1 MDRIIYKINKN
12 YRSLDFVI
20 SIIIF
25 VVSYTLLSLPENDLF
40 KVLYEEN
47 KFEIQ
52 NSLTYGYTFFLI
64 VSSILIV
71 NALVYNSLAK
81 AEDYQI
87 LINQGLSRISFL
99 KALVKTHLSQLVIVC
114 LIGLAIG
121 VFLSEFF
128 NLLTIVIFDLKIS
141 NHNFTI
147 EIWPILYTFFFM
159 VISYILSSLI
169 ITANFSKKYINDKKD
184 SGIAKKIFMCILII
198 ATIIAIIKNLS
209 YGVYAFIIILIDLSI
224 ILSSLKIIENK
235 TNKNNGFNPLVKS
248 FIVDFLKKDKLSL
261 VLIMALFILAQYYSY
276 FTITGY
282 LSYKLDQSTRP
293 DFTLLVSEE
302 KINELY
308 NFDNYSKYVEDLYPL
323 YISEINNIDDYDF
336 NLDLYKNSITNKTD
350 FYEKIYAMNYSTY
363 KNIYKSNR
371 QNHLDNDEVIYL
383 ATNKDNYVRKI
394 DSFIKEKKE
403 YIKINDK
410 KYKIVSAQSSDTIFA
425 NISISRDNIF
435 VFTDEVFKSLID
447 YPYPIAYNLNLSKD
461 YIEKYNYDGAS
472 EDFRQKLIKNNFK
485 LESLVWMK
493 NNYYTNFLR
502 SISISLYVAL
512 VMIFVAS
519 SILTIRF
526 LNFLED
532 NKKSFE
538 IMRDLGESSFKIKE
552 IIRKFVIKESINI
565 YFIISL
571 IYFIFL
577 VLSYIIFETLI
588 FNQVNLVEN
597 ILSALLI
604 PLFLGLVIFIM
615 EKVVLSLFLSERKL
629 GSYEKNTYNWRW

>member
-571 IYFIFL
+571 IYFISL

-629 GSYEKNTYNWRW
+629 GSYEKNTYN

>member
-12 YRSLDFVI
+12 YRSLDFMI

-47 KFEIQ
+47 KFEIE

-71 NALVYNSLAK
+71 NALVYNSLLK
-81 AEDYQI
+81 ERDYKI

-99 KALVKTHLSQLVIVC
+99 KALLKTYLSQLVIVC

-141 NHNFTI
+141 NHHLTVQI
-147 EIWPILYTFFFM
+147 LPILYTFFFM
-159 VISYILSSLI
+159 VISYILASLI

-184 SGIAKKIFMCILII
+184 SRIDKNIFICILII
-198 ATIIAIIKNLS
+198 GIIIAIVKNIS
-209 YGVYAFIIILIDLSI
+209 YEVDVFIIILIDLI
-224 ILSSLKIIENK
+224 IIFSTLKIIENK
-235 TNKNNGFNPLVKS
+235 TNNNNSCNPLVKS
-248 FIVDFLKKDKLSL
+248 FIINFLKKDKLSL
-261 VLIMALFILAQYYSY
+261 ILIMALFILAQYYSY

-323 YISEINNIDDYDF
+323 YISEINNIDDHDF
-336 NLDLYKNSITNKTD
+336 NLDLYKNSITIKTD

-363 KNIYKSNR
+363 KNIYRSNR
-371 QNHLDNDEVIYL
+371 QNQLNNDEVIYL
-383 ATNKDNYVRKI
+383 STNGDNNVRKI
-394 DSFIKEKKE
+394 DSIIKEKKE

-410 KYKIVSAQSSDTIFA
+410 KYKLVSVQSSDTIFA
-425 NISISRDNIF
+425 NISISRENIY

-461 YIEKYNYDGAS
+461 YIEKFNYDRAS

-538 IMRDLGESSFKIKE
+538 IVRDLGESDFKIKE
-552 IIRKFVIKESINI
+552 IIRKFVIIESINI

-571 IYFIFL
+571 IYFISL
-577 VLSYIIFETLI
+577 ALSYIIFETLI

-597 ILSALLI
+597 ILSALII

-615 EKVVLSLFLSERKL
+615 ARVVLSLFLSERKL
-629 GSYEKNTYNWRW
+629 GSYEKNTYN

>member
-71 NALVYNSLAK
+71 NALVYNSLLK
-81 AEDYQI
+81 ERDYKI

-99 KALVKTHLSQLVIVC
+99 KALVKTYLSQLAIVC

-147 EIWPILYTFFFM
+147 QIWPILYTFFFM
-159 VISYILSSLI
+159 VISYILATLI

-184 SGIAKKIFMCILII
+184 SRIAKKNFMCILII
-198 ATIIAIIKNLS
+198 ATIIAIIKNLF
-209 YGVYAFIIILIDLSI
+209 YDVYAFIIILIDLSI

-261 VLIMALFILAQYYSY
+261 ILIMSLFILAQYYSY

-323 YISEINNIDDYDF
+323 YILEINNIDDYDF

-371 QNHLDNDEVIYL
+371 QNQLNNDEVIYL
-383 ATNKDNYVRKI
+383 STNRDNYVRKI

-461 YIEKYNYDGAS
+461 YIEKYNYDRAS

-552 IIRKFVIKESINI
+552 IIRKFVIRESINI

-571 IYFIFL
+571 IYFISL

-629 GSYEKNTYNWRW
+629 GSYEKNTYN

>member
-383 ATNKDNYVRKI
+383 ATNRDNYVRKI

-571 IYFIFL
+571 IYFISL

-604 PLFLGLVIFIM
+604 ALFMGLVIFIM
-615 EKVVLSLFLSERKL
+615 VKVVLSLFLSERKL

>member
-71 NALVYNSLAK
+71 NALVYNSLLK
-81 AEDYQI
+81 ERDYKI

-99 KALVKTHLSQLVIVC
+99 KALVKTYLSQLAIVC

-147 EIWPILYTFFFM
+147 QIWPILYTFFFM
-159 VISYILSSLI
+159 VISYILATLI

-184 SGIAKKIFMCILII
+184 SRIAKKNFMCILII
-198 ATIIAIIKNLS
+198 ATIIAIIKNLF
-209 YGVYAFIIILIDLSI
+209 YDVYAFIIILIDLSI

-261 VLIMALFILAQYYSY
+261 ILIMSLFILAQYYSY

-323 YISEINNIDDYDF
+323 YILEINNIDDYDF

-371 QNHLDNDEVIYL
+371 QNQLNNDEVIYL
-383 ATNKDNYVRKI
+383 STNRDNYVRKI

-447 YPYPIAYNLNLSKD
+447 YPHPIAYNLNLSKD

-472 EDFRQKLIKNNFK
+472 EDFRQKLIKNKFK

-532 NKKSFE
+532 SKSSFA
-538 IMRDLGESSFKIKE
+538 IMRDLGESRFKIKE
-552 IIRKFVIKESINI
+552 IIRKFVIRESLNI

-571 IYFIFL
+571 IYFISL

-588 FNQVNLVEN
+588 FNQVNLIEN
-597 ILSALLI
+597 ILSALII
-604 PLFLGLVIFIM
+604 PLFLGLVIFTM

>member
-383 ATNKDNYVRKI
+383 ATNRDNYVRKI

-461 YIEKYNYDGAS
+461 YIEKYNYDRAS

-552 IIRKFVIKESINI
+552 IIRKFVIRESINI

-571 IYFIFL
+571 IYFISL

-615 EKVVLSLFLSERKL
+615 VKVVLSLFLSERKL
-629 GSYEKNTYNWRW
+629 GSYEKNTYN

>member
-1 MDRIIYKINKN
+1 MDKIIYKINKS
-12 YRSLDFVI
+12 YWSLDFMI
-20 SIIIF
+20 STIIF
-25 VVSYTLLSLPENDLF
+25 VVSYTLLSLTENDLF

-47 KFEIQ
+47 KLDIK
-52 NSLTYGYTFFLI
+52 NSLVYGYTFFLI

-81 AEDYQI
+81 AEDYQM

-99 KALVKTHLSQLVIVC
+99 KALVKTYLSQLAIVC

-121 VFLSEFF
+121 VFLSEVF
-128 NLLTIVIFDLKIS
+128 NLLTIVIFDLQIS
-141 NHNFTI
+141 NHHFTLK
-147 EIWPILYTFFFM
+147 IWPILYTFFFM
-159 VISYILSSLI
+159 VISYVLASLI
-169 ITANFSKKYINDKKD
+169 ITVNFSKRYINDKKD
-184 SGIAKKIFMCILII
+184 TGIPKKIFMGILII
-198 ATIIAIIKNLS
+198 GIIIAIVKNLS
-209 YGVYAFIIILIDLSI
+209 NDVYVFIVILIDLMI
-224 ILSSLKIIENK
+224 ILSSLRIIENK
-235 TNKNNGFNPLVKS
+235 TNNNSSCNPLVKS
-248 FIVDFLKKDKLSL
+248 MIIDFLKKDKLSL
-261 VLIMALFILAQYYSY
+261 ILIMALFILAQYYSY

-323 YISEINNIDDYDF
+323 YISEINSIDDYDF
-336 NLDLYKNSITNKTD
+336 NSDLYKNSLTNKTD
-350 FYEKIYAMNYSTY
+350 YYEKIYAMNYSTY
-363 KNIYKSNR
+363 KQIFKSNR
-371 QNHLDNDEVIYL
+371 LNNLKDDEVIYL
-383 ATNKDNYVRKI
+383 SSNRENKTRQI
-394 DSFIKEKKE
+394 DLLIKEKNE

-410 KYKIVSAQSSDTIFA
+410 KYKLVSAQSSDTIFA
-425 NISISRDNIF
+425 NISISREYIY
-435 VFTDEVFKSLID
+435 VFTDMVFESLID

-461 YIEKYNYDGAS
+461 YIEKYNYDRAS
-472 EDFRQKLIKNNFK
+472 EDFREKLIKNNFK

-502 SISISLYVAL
+502 SISISLYVAI
-512 VMIFVAS
+512 VMVFVAS

-532 NKKSFE
+532 SKSSFA
-538 IMRDLGESSFKIKE
+538 IMSDLGESRFKIKE
-552 IIRKFVIKESINI
+552 IIRKFVIRESLNI

-571 IYFIFL
+571 IYFISL

-597 ILSALLI
+597 ILSALII

-615 EKVVLSLFLSERKL
+615 AKVVLSLIVSERKF
-629 GSYEKNTYNWRW
+629 N

>member
-12 YRSLDFVI
+12 YRSLDFII

-99 KALVKTHLSQLVIVC
+99 KALVKTYLSQLFIVC

-147 EIWPILYTFFFM
+147 QIWPILYTFFFM
-159 VISYILSSLI
+159 VISYVLASLI

-184 SGIAKKIFMCILII
+184 SRIAKKNFMCILII

-209 YGVYAFIIILIDLSI
+209 YDVYAFIIILIDLSI

-261 VLIMALFILAQYYSY
+261 ILIMALFILAQYYSY

-371 QNHLDNDEVIYL
+371 QNQLNNDEVIYL
-383 ATNKDNYVRKI
+383 STNRDNYVRKI

-410 KYKIVSAQSSDTIFA
+410 KYKLVSAQSSDTIFA
-425 NISISRDNIF
+425 NISISRENIY

-461 YIEKYNYDGAS
+461 YIEKYNYDRAS

-538 IMRDLGESSFKIKE
+538 IMRDLGESDFKIKE
-552 IIRKFVIKESINI
+552 IIRKFVIRESINI

-571 IYFIFL
+571 IYFISL
-577 VLSYIIFETLI
+577 ALSYIIFETLI
-588 FNQVNLVEN
+588 FNQVNLIEN
-597 ILSALLI
+597 ILSALII

-615 EKVVLSLFLSERKL
+615 GKVVLSLFLSERKL
-629 GSYEKNTYNWRW
+629 GSYEKNTYN

>member
-12 YRSLDFVI
+12 YRSLDFII

-99 KALVKTHLSQLVIVC
+99 KALVKTYLSQLFIVC

-147 EIWPILYTFFFM
+147 QIWPILYTFFFM
-159 VISYILSSLI
+159 VISYVLASLI

-184 SGIAKKIFMCILII
+184 SRIAKKNFMCILII

-209 YGVYAFIIILIDLSI
+209 YDVYAFIIILIDLSI

-261 VLIMALFILAQYYSY
+261 ILIMALFILAQYYSY

-371 QNHLDNDEVIYL
+371 QNQLNNDEVIYL
-383 ATNKDNYVRKI
+383 STNRDNYVRKI

-410 KYKIVSAQSSDTIFA
+410 KYKLVSAQSSDTIFA
-425 NISISRDNIF
+425 NISISRENIY

-461 YIEKYNYDGAS
+461 YIEKYNYDRAS

-538 IMRDLGESSFKIKE
+538 IMRDLGESDFKIKE
-552 IIRKFVIKESINI
+552 IIRKFVIRESINI

-571 IYFIFL
+571 IYFISL
-577 VLSYIIFETLI
+577 ALSYIIFETLI
-588 FNQVNLVEN
+588 FNQVNLIEN
-597 ILSALLI
+597 ILSALII

-615 EKVVLSLFLSERKL
+615 GKVVLSLFLSERKL

>member
-629 GSYEKNTYNWRW
+629 GSYEKNTYN

>member
-147 EIWPILYTFFFM
+147 QIWPILYTFFFM
-159 VISYILSSLI
+159 VISYILATLI

-184 SGIAKKIFMCILII
+184 SRIAKKIFMCILII

-371 QNHLDNDEVIYL
+371 QNHLNNDEVIYL
-383 ATNKDNYVRKI
+383 STNRDNYVRKI

-461 YIEKYNYDGAS
+461 YIEKYNYDRAS

-502 SISISLYVAL
+502 SISISLHVAL

-538 IMRDLGESSFKIKE
+538 IMRDLGESSFKIKD
-552 IIRKFVIKESINI
+552 IIRKFVIRESINI

-571 IYFIFL
+571 IYFISL

-629 GSYEKNTYNWRW
+629 GSYEKNTYN